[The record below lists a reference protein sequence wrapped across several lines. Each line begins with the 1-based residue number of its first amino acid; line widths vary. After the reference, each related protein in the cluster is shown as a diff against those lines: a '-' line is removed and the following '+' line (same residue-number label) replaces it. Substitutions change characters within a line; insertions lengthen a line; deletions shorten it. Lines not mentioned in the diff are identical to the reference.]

1 MKKTALKQLI
11 DFMEHGGAG
20 SENPFEVKR
29 YAKLLL
35 EIEKKQI
42 IKAHLN
48 ARCYDTPTSFDE
60 AEQYYNETYKSE

>member
-11 DFMEHGGAG
+11 HFMEHGGAG
-20 SENPFEVKR
+20 SENQFEVKR

-35 EIEKKQI
+35 EMEKEQI

-48 ARCYDTPTSFDE
+48 ARCYDTSSSFDE